1 MGVQLFTTRSCS
13 DQNYFLTNTYFK
25 CLWELCFGK
34 QGTDYFS
41 KILQKKVQITPMGK
55 ANATFEVITKYV
67 GNTLLIQS
75 SPR

>member
-25 CLWELCFGK
+25 YLWELCFGK